1 LKKLLVATT
10 ALLAVGMVAPASPAD
25 LVARPYTAAPVMA
38 APAYYDWSGFYIGA
52 NGGWGSSRK
61 CFEALPAGTNVLA
74 GTFELTGDEGCHD
87 ATGGVAGGQIGYRWQ
102 AGSWI
107 FGLEAQG
114 NWADLSGSRLS
125 AAFGNPASG
134 GFIDRT
140 RIDAFGLF
148 TGQIGYAYDSVL
160 LYAKGGAAVTRDRY
174 DIFSTPVPFALP
186 QFGTGSETRWGGAAG
201 VGLEFG
207 FAPGWS
213 IGGIRSPFYGDSGC
227 SHNLQHS
234 GIFPRFAGGHAHRN
248 AVGTYSTR
256 CGPYYGSA
264 ELSLRLRQRPGSRP
278 LLNG

>member
-38 APAYYDWSGFYIGA
+38 APAYHEWSGFYIGA

-102 AGSWI
+102 ASSWI
-107 FGLEAQG
+107 FGLEAEG

-174 DIFSTPVPFALP
+174 DIFSTTVPFALP

-213 IGGIRSPFYGDSGC
+213 IGVEYHHLFMGTQDVPITY
-227 SHNLQHS
+227 NT
-234 GIFPRFAGGHAHRN
+234 AGFFRGLP
-248 AVGTYSTR
+248 VGTLIGTQSERIRQDVDLITVRLNYHFDFGN
-256 CGPYYGSA
+256 GPVVARY
-264 ELSLRLRQRPGSRP
+264 
-278 LLNG
+278 